1 MRSKLSSY
9 LFTIFR
15 RFRIGNSPQKTSSS
29 DHPKAS
35 LIIAVYNHADFLE
48 KVLLSL
54 SRQSE
59 KEFEIIVADDG
70 SGDEI
75 KEMIAKYNSLSSS
88 QFAYPIKH
96 AWHEDDGFR
105 KTIIANSAVMMSDS
119 EYLIFIDGDCILH
132 HKFVER
138 HIVRAKVNHVQTG
151 RRVMLSDEASKKMTN
166 EDISSGLIESPSYW
180 KRSMDVREANTKYG
194 YYKPLFYKFFNLTH
208 SGYRIIGCNFSIHK
222 TDFMAINGYDQRVI
236 GRGLED
242 TNLNNRLIMVG
253 TRVDYIAQEAIQYH
267 LHHSFEPIPHSDE
280 VVDQFTNPA
289 NAWSETGMV
298 QK

>member
-9 LFTIFR
+9 LFNFFR
-15 RFRIGNSPQKTSSS
+15 RFRIENTPKNRSKNDT
-29 DHPKAS
+29 PKAS
-35 LIIAVYNHADFLE
+35 LIIAVYKHADFLE
-48 KVLLSL
+48 KVFLSL
-54 SRQSE
+54 TRQSE
-59 KEFEIIVADDG
+59 KNFEVIVADDG

-75 KEMIAKYNSLSSS
+75 KEMIAKFNTKFSSH
-88 QFAYPIKH
+88 FKYPIKH

-119 EYLIFIDGDCILH
+119 DYLIFIDGDCILH
-132 HKFVER
+132 SKFIER

-151 RRVMLSDEASKKMTN
+151 RRVMLSEEASEKMTN
-166 EDISSGLIESPSYW
+166 DDISSGLIESPSYW

-222 TDFMAINGYDQRVI
+222 SDFVAINGYDQRVI

-280 VVDQFTNPA
+280 VVEQFTNPA
-289 NAWSETGMV
+289 KAWSETGMT